1 MMPMTGDDR
10 RPDTRL
16 NDADRALLA
25 APNFAS
31 LATTMADGG
40 PQVSVVWI
48 DADADT
54 ILVNTA
60 EGRTKTENMRR
71 DPRLAI
77 CLFDRNEPYRQLMV
91 QGHVT
96 GFEHEGADAHI
107 DFLAKKYT
115 GADVY
120 DGHRPD
126 QQRVIVRIVVDGVV
140 RMGY

>member
-1 MMPMTGDDR
+1 M
-10 RPDTRL
+10 L
-16 NDADRALLA
+16 NDADRAMLD

-31 LATTMADGG
+31 LATTMADGS
-40 PQVSVVWI
+40 PQASVVWI
-48 DADADT
+48 DIENDE

-71 DPRLAI
+71 DPRVAV
-77 CLFDRNEPYRQLMV
+77 CLFDRNDPYRQLMV
-91 QGHVT
+91 RGHVT
-96 GFEHEGADAHI
+96 DFTHDGADDHI

-120 DGHRPD
+120 EGHRPD
-126 QQRVIVRIVVDGVV
+126 QQRVIVRIEVDGIA

>member
-1 MMPMTGDDR
+1 MP
-10 RPDTRL
+10 
-16 NDADRALLA
+16 
-25 APNFAS
+25 
-31 LATTMADGG
+31 DGA

-48 DADADT
+48 DVDGDE

-71 DPRLAI
+71 DPRVGL
-77 CLFDRNEPYRQLMV
+77 CVFDQRDPYRQLMV
-91 QGHVT
+91 RGHAT
-96 GFEHEGADAHI
+96 DFSHEGADDHI

-120 DGHRPD
+120 GGHRPD
-126 QQRVIVRIVVDGVV
+126 QQRVIVRIAVDGIA

>member
-1 MMPMTGDDR
+1 MNAMTDDDR

-54 ILVNTA
+54 IVVNTA

-71 DPRLAI
+71 DPRVAV
-77 CLFDRNEPYRQLMV
+77 CLYDRNEPYRQLMV
-91 QGHVT
+91 RGHVT
-96 GFEHEGADAHI
+96 GFEHDGADAHI

-126 QQRVIVRIVVDGVV
+126 QQRVIVRIEVDGVV

>member
-1 MMPMTGDDR
+1 MNAMPDDDR

-40 PQVSVVWI
+40 PQLSVVWI

-54 ILVNTA
+54 IVVNTA

-71 DPRLAI
+71 DPRVAI
-77 CLFDRNEPYRQLMV
+77 CLYDRNEPYRQLMV
-91 QGHVT
+91 RGHVT

-126 QQRVIVRIVVDGVV
+126 QQRVIVRIEVDGVV

>member
-1 MMPMTGDDR
+1 MDDR
-10 RPDTRL
+10 
-16 NDADRALLA
+16 DRAMLA

-31 LATTMADGG
+31 LATAMPDGA
-40 PQVSVVWI
+40 PQVSVVWV
-48 DADADT
+48 DVDGDE

-71 DPRLAI
+71 DPRVGL
-77 CLFDRNEPYRQLMV
+77 CVFDQRDPYRQLMV
-91 QGHVT
+91 RGHAT
-96 GFEHEGADAHI
+96 DFSHEGADDHI

-120 DGHRPD
+120 GGHRPD
-126 QQRVIVRIVVDGVV
+126 QQRVIVRIAVDGIA

>member
-1 MMPMTGDDR
+1 MLRDD
-10 RPDTRL
+10 
-16 NDADRALLA
+16 DRALLQ

-31 LATTMADGG
+31 LATTMTDGS
-40 PQVSVVWI
+40 PQASVVWI
-48 DADADT
+48 DVNGDD

-71 DPRLAI
+71 DPRVAV
-77 CLFDRNEPYRQLMV
+77 CLFDRNDPYRQLMV
-91 QGHVT
+91 RGHAT
-96 GFEHEGADAHI
+96 TFTHDGADAHI

-120 DGHRPD
+120 AGHRPD
-126 QQRVIVRIVVDGVV
+126 QQRVIVRVAVDGVA

>member
-1 MMPMTGDDR
+1 VDDR
-10 RPDTRL
+10 
-16 NDADRALLA
+16 DRAMLA

-31 LATTMADGG
+31 LATAMRDGA
-40 PQVSVVWI
+40 PQVSVVWV
-48 DADADT
+48 DVDGDE

-71 DPRLAI
+71 DPRVGL
-77 CLFDRNEPYRQLMV
+77 CVFDQRDPYRQLMV
-91 QGHVT
+91 RGHAT
-96 GFEHEGADAHI
+96 DFSHEGADDHI

-120 DGHRPD
+120 GGHRPD
-126 QQRVIVRIVVDGVV
+126 QQRVIVRIAVDGIA

>member
-1 MMPMTGDDR
+1 MDDR
-10 RPDTRL
+10 
-16 NDADRALLA
+16 DRAMLA

-31 LATTMADGG
+31 LATAMRDGA
-40 PQVSVVWI
+40 PQVSVVWV
-48 DADADT
+48 DVDGDE

-71 DPRLAI
+71 DPRVGL
-77 CLFDRNEPYRQLMV
+77 CVFDQRDPYRQLMV
-91 QGHVT
+91 RGHAT
-96 GFEHEGADAHI
+96 DFSHEGADDHI

-120 DGHRPD
+120 GGHRPD
-126 QQRVIVRIVVDGVV
+126 QQRVIVRIAVDGIA

>member
-1 MMPMTGDDR
+1 MVTMTDDR
-10 RPDTRL
+10 RRDATL
-16 NDADRALLA
+16 NDADRALLS

-31 LATTMADGG
+31 LATVMADGG
-40 PQVSVVWI
+40 PQTSVVWI
-48 DADADT
+48 HVEDDT

-71 DPRLAI
+71 DPRVAI
-77 CLFDRNEPYRQLMV
+77 CLFDRNEPYRQLMLR
-91 QGHVT
+91 GHVT
-96 GFEHEGADAHI
+96 GFEHDGADAHI

-126 QQRVIVRIVVDGVV
+126 QQRVIVRIAVDRVA

>member
-1 MMPMTGDDR
+1 MLSDEDR
-10 RPDTRL
+10 T
-16 NDADRALLA
+16 LLQGK
-25 APNFAS
+25 NFAS
-31 LATTMADGG
+31 LATTMADGT

-48 DADADT
+48 DVDGDT

-60 EGRTKTENMRR
+60 EGRTKTENVRR
-71 DPRLAI
+71 DPRVAI
-77 CLFDRNEPYRQLMV
+77 CVFDMDDPYRQLMLRGRV
-91 QGHVT
+91 AS
-96 GFEHEGADAHI
+96 FAHEGADAHI

-126 QQRVIVRIVVDGVV
+126 QQRVIARVAVDHVA

>member
-1 MMPMTGDDR
+1 MTDDR
-10 RPDTRL
+10 RRDTTL
-16 NDADRALLA
+16 NDADRALLS

-31 LATTMADGG
+31 LATVMADGG
-40 PQVSVVWI
+40 PQASVVWI
-48 DADADT
+48 HVEDDT

-60 EGRTKTENMRR
+60 EGRTKSENMRR
-71 DPRLAI
+71 DPRVAI
-77 CLFDRNEPYRQLMV
+77 CLFDRHEPYRQLMLR
-91 QGHVT
+91 GHVT

-126 QQRVIVRIVVDGVV
+126 QQRVIVRIAVDGVV

>member
-1 MMPMTGDDR
+1 LDAVETGHEE
-10 RPDTRL
+10 TITML
-16 NDADRALLA
+16 NDADHAMLD

-31 LATTMADGG
+31 LATTMPDGS
-40 PQVSVVWI
+40 PQASVVWI
-48 DADADT
+48 DRDDDS

-71 DPRLAI
+71 DPRVAI
-77 CLFDRNEPYRQLMV
+77 CLFARNDPYRQLV
-91 QGHVT
+91 VRGHVT
-96 GFEHEGADAHI
+96 GYEHEGADAHI

-120 DGHRPD
+120 GDHRPD
-126 QQRVIVRIVVDGVV
+126 QQRVIVRIEVDGVA